1 MSYLAD
7 LNYIAY
13 YCGHDIR
20 SPPFVK
26 NMHDPL
32 STDKPIYD
40 FNSWERSYYKKAYDN
55 AIAAVVT
62 DDELL
67 EHLKKY
73 RKDHVRIS
81 GYIVDTTLFNP
92 DVEPIH
98 KTKEKFTFLSPA
110 RMGLQKG
117 TDKIWK
123 ALNLCQSD
131 FEVIQIKWYDNR
143 NPNEEKIAKKWIE
156 NPPKQVKFVP
166 IMPRDELGRNMVSV
180 DAILGQVSGIQADVE
195 RSGALCKKPVVHYA
209 DRSAEYAPF
218 FGPNVAVISSG
229 SDKKATIP
237 NNNPEGDLWYDTRA
251 APGGAGPSNHAYVYR
266 TNTSFSNST
275 HYKHSSES
283 GYTAGKKGYIST
295 GKGAWAQT
303 THNSA
308 TSGPWNPA
316 TAQTGWW
323 SLQDPAAGDIQA
335 LVDAEASARQA
346 QDNILDALVS
356 DAQAAADREILA
368 FFEEE
373 IYTPTATGNGDVWI
387 HTNTIT
393 KTDGTL
399 NTGAIFVANT
409 KQTGAPYGS
418 GGRYWWAAPNNAIGL
433 MYAKAYTS
441 GVSGSFER
449 GTNYIPRA
457 LSTWDAPESDYT
469 FRTGDGSEITPTPYY
484 INSRGGDNI
493 ASKELAN
500 GWHGSTSLRLKINSG
515 GVTTARK
522 AFMFANV
529 STVSHAT
536 PYTQSLTQGSFDE
549 YAIQI
554 PKGKRWIYSLYAYSN
569 HAGSVT

>member
-1 MSYLAD
+1 MALKVLAIGDLSNNIVMFKKFVQSDIHLINFPWDGPSKIMDVKKDVEFFKGSKVKENLQRINEIKHDFDICIAMSSTGLLMSYLAD

-67 EHLKKY
+67 EHLKRY

-92 DVEPIH
+92 NVEPIH

-117 TDKIWK
+117 TDKIWE

-209 DRSAEYAPF
+209 DPNRMYMVNGETITSPF
-218 FGPNVAVISSG
+218 LP
-229 SDKKATIP
+229 
-237 NNNPEGDLWYDTRA
+237 
-251 APGGAGPSNHAYVYR
+251 
-266 TNTSFSNST
+266 
-275 HYKHSSES
+275 
-283 GYTAGKKGYIST
+283 
-295 GKGAWAQT
+295 
-303 THNSA
+303 
-308 TSGPWNPA
+308 
-316 TAQTGWW
+316 
-323 SLQDPAAGDIQA
+323 
-335 LVDAEASARQA
+335 
-346 QDNILDALVS
+346 
-356 DAQAAADREILA
+356 
-368 FFEEE
+368 
-373 IYTPTATGNGDVWI
+373 
-387 HTNTIT
+387 HTNDPKAIAEIID
-393 KTDGTL
+393 KVVTDKIFREKLAKDEYEFVMNLSEPNMIAKQWDKLFDEMYDRYQGAVKGT
-399 NTGAIFVANT
+399 
-409 KQTGAPYGS
+409 S
-418 GGRYWWAAPNNAIGL
+418 
-433 MYAKAYTS
+433 
-441 GVSGSFER
+441 SF
-449 GTNYIPRA
+449 
-457 LSTWDAPESDYT
+457 
-469 FRTGDGSEITPTPYY
+469 
-484 INSRGGDNI
+484 
-493 ASKELAN
+493 
-500 GWHGSTSLRLKINSG
+500 RLKLRVIG
-515 GVTTARK
+515 YLI
-522 AFMFANV
+522 ANRL
-529 STVSHAT
+529 HFKKIRR
-536 PYTQSLTQGSFDE
+536 LID
-549 YAIQI
+549 
-554 PKGKRWIYSLYAYSN
+554 N
-569 HAGSVT
+569 